1 MGEMITSFD
10 GTKLYY
16 NEEIPR
22 QARAVAVIVHG
33 LCEHQGRYDSFAET
47 LHQAGIGTCRY
58 DHRGHGRS
66 EGERTYFSDFHELLE
81 DAHLVISRAIT
92 ENPGIPVFLIGHSM
106 GGLTAALYGAS
117 YPSERLRGIVIS
129 GGLTHD
135 SNQLMK
141 RVPDGQDPHIKLPN
155 SMGAKVCSVKEV
167 GEGYIRDPYN
177 ASAFTIGLC
186 YALREGM
193 AWLAENVQSFR
204 YPVLMLH
211 GEKDVLVNVKDTYKL
226 FARVSSPDKQMK
238 IYGGLYHEIL
248 FEYCKEE
255 VIDDVLE
262 WMEERML

>member
-1 MGEMITSFD
+1 M
-10 GTKLYY
+10 
-16 NEEIPR
+16 
-22 QARAVAVIVHG
+22 
-33 LCEHQGRYDSFAET
+33 
-47 LHQAGIGTCRY
+47 
-58 DHRGHGRS
+58 
-66 EGERTYFSDFHELLE
+66 
-81 DAHLVISRAIT
+81 
-92 ENPGIPVFLIGHSM
+92 
-106 GGLTAALYGAS
+106 
-117 YPSERLRGIVIS
+117 
-129 GGLTHD
+129 
-135 SNQLMK
+135 
-141 RVPDGQDPHIKLPN
+141 
-155 SMGAKVCSVKEV
+155 KEV

-248 FEYCKEE
+248 FEYCKDE